1 MMGGIKDEQKPH
13 IFEMFFT
20 GQNKVIDSQRSLGLG
35 LALCKSII
43 NTHGGELTL
52 ADAVPHGCNFTFT
65 LESKEVNINEQ

>member
-1 MMGGIKDEQKPH
+1 M
-13 IFEMFFT
+13 
-20 GQNKVIDSQRSLGLG
+20 IDSQRSLGLG

-52 ADAVPHGCNFTFT
+52 TDAVPHGCNFTFT